1 MTQKQPPAKL
11 CARIGLIFSFVL
23 GISMAA
29 PITTAAESKVVDG
42 VAAVVNGEVIT
53 FSAVQELVAAR
64 ERSLASTYRGEEYV
78 AKVKELR
85 LAALKDLID
94 RTLIVQE
101 FKKQGLKLPDYIV
114 DDQINTIIRNEFGG
128 DKAAFLRTLAAQGYT
143 LAKFR
148 KIEEDKIIVQAMRS
162 RYVKGN
168 FIASPTKVN
177 EFYRSNAEQFRTPE
191 QIKLRMLT
199 IYKGDE
205 SESANNEKIA
215 KEIKAK
221 IKSTDD
227 FERMALMYSE
237 DSMREDGGDWGWIDR
252 GTLNDQLTKIAF
264 SLKPGA
270 VSEVIDGGDAFYIM
284 MVEARK
290 EATVKPLKEV
300 RGDIEQKIVQL
311 QKQEAMQKWIDT
323 LRNKAYIKMF

>member
-1 MTQKQPPAKL
+1 MNHVLKFRSILSVTTSILAL
-11 CARIGLIFSFVL
+11 FVV
-23 GISMAA
+23 S
-29 PITTAAESKVVDG
+29 PITGAAESKIVDG

-53 FSAVQELVAAR
+53 FSSVQELVAAR
-64 ERSLASTYRGEEYV
+64 ERALAATYSGDEYV

-101 FKKQGLKLPDYIV
+101 FNKQGMKMPDYIV
-114 DDQINTIIRNEFGG
+114 DDHINTVIRDEFGG
-128 DKAAFLRTLAAQGYT
+128 DKQAFLRTLAAQGYT

-162 RYVKGN
+162 RFVKGN
-168 FIASPTKVN
+168 FIASPTRVN
-177 EFYRSNAEQFRTPE
+177 EFYSKNAEQFRTPE
-191 QIKLRMLT
+191 QLKLRMIT
-199 IYKGDE
+199 IYKGED
-205 SESANNEKIA
+205 SAAENNRKIA
-215 KEIKAK
+215 GEIRAK
-221 IKSTDD
+221 IKSTED

-252 GTLNDQLTKIAF
+252 GTLNEELAKLAF
-264 SLKPGA
+264 NMKPGA
-270 VSEVIDGGDAFYIM
+270 VSDVVDGGDAFYIL

-290 EATVKPLKEV
+290 DATVKPLKEV
-300 RGDIEQKIVQL
+300 RGDIEQKIVQV

-323 LRNKAYIKMF
+323 LRGKAYIKMF